1 MLWGLKRLF
10 GGARR
15 SDAFVIVTLNVGL
28 MPFGLWDHVAD
39 PLGAALRYAKP
50 GPNGT

>member
-10 GGARR
+10 GGAWR

-28 MPFGLWDHVAD
+28 SPFDRGDHFAD
-39 PLGAALRYAKP
+39 PLEAALRYAKP
-50 GPNGT
+50 GPNGA